1 MATGL
6 YQASFRHVSLM
17 AKDKAMIAIVDDDES
32 VCRALKRLVRSLGM
46 QADTFLSGQE
56 FVDLIEAMPSFR
68 VDCLVLDVQMPGIN
82 GLEVQR
88 RLVAGG
94 NRLPIIFITAHDEP
108 GVRERAL
115 GMGALAF
122 LRKPFDDELFV
133 RTIRAAL
140 TLPDGGAPPSTV

>member
-1 MATGL
+1 MFTER
-6 YQASFRHVSLM
+6 ASLRHMPEMV
-17 AKDKAMIAIVDDDES
+17 KDTAMIAIVDDDES

-46 QADTFLSGQE
+46 EADTFLSGQE

-88 RLVAGG
+88 RLVSGG
-94 NRLPIIFITAHDEP
+94 SSLPIIFITAHDEP
-108 GVRERAL
+108 SVRERAL

-133 RTIRAAL
+133 RTLQAAL
-140 TLPDGGAPPSTV
+140 ALPGSGAPPRKA